1 MNERQLAALADF
13 RAAFKFKRE
22 CLDDDESYATG
33 AMQDAIQW
41 LKAAEKELY
50 AATEGMA
57 V

>member
-22 CLDDDESYATG
+22 CLDNDESYATG
-33 AMQDAIQW
+33 AMHDAIEW

-50 AATEGMA
+50 DATEGLL